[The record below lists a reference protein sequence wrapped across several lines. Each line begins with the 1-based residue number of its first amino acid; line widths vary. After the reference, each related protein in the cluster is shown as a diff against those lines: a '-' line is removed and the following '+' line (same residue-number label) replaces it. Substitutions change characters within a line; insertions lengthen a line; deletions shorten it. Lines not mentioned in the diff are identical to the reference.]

1 LAIDANNGFPQSRLP
16 TDSGHDWVITA
27 AGSSPTLL
35 ISTDFPLVIGQDG
48 YLYYPSV
55 RESSARILRTKPT
68 GGTSTVVTLPRS
80 VAGAALE
87 WINGIATGPEGSL
100 YYTEDN
106 AVRRISARGEVSTIA
121 TVTKLANGPAIPG
134 TDKHPYLRGLKVDTR
149 GVAYVAD
156 SGDARVLKITP
167 DGKVATI
174 LQLESPWAPT
184 DVAVFGD
191 IVYVLEF
198 THDAGDDRTTWMP
211 RVRKITPDGR
221 STIILTVDQMPG
233 ARPAKPAGPAEPATY
248 NFFSAAFWELLLQ
261 SVLLFI

>member
-1 LAIDANNGFPQSRLP
+1 M
-16 TDSGHDWVITA
+16 
-27 AGSSPTLL
+27 
-35 ISTDFPLVIGQDG
+35 
-48 YLYYPSV
+48 
-55 RESSARILRTKPT
+55 
-68 GGTSTVVTLPRS
+68 
-80 VAGAALE
+80 
-87 WINGIATGPEGSL
+87 
-100 YYTEDN
+100 
-106 AVRRISARGEVSTIA
+106 
-121 TVTKLANGPAIPG
+121 
-134 TDKHPYLRGLKVDTR
+134 
-149 GVAYVAD
+149 
-156 SGDARVLKITP
+156 P
-167 DGKVATI
+167 DGKISTL